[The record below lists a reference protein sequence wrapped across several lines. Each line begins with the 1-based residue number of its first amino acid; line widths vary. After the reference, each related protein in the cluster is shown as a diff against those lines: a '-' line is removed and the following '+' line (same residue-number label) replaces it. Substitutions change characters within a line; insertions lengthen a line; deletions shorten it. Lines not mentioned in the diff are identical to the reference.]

1 MNDELVKLLES
12 LRPRQGN
19 RIIDLVDQAGIDISN
34 WSRTQD
40 GSIVKTPAAN
50 PSFCY
55 EWAFGGDTEPTLLC
69 IWHSSISIIEDK
81 IAVEDNLRQLAI
93 ELPRRAEKQNKEI
106 RSRATKQA
114 TRARKFDSALIS
126 CFQKKQP
133 VKVAILE
140 GDSADEFELGF
151 DSSSVRYRALDEALW
166 YIHRYDMNT
175 GAFRFVRGEFLKE
188 TNNSSLTEESRPTE
202 FLDQFSIPDY
212 PTKQDSTV
220 TSYNRSPEVRRA
232 VLLRAAGVCEYC
244 GELGFKMGNGAIFLE
259 THHVI
264 PLAENGFD
272 VEWNVVAICP
282 NDHRRAHYAENKQE
296 IRKLLI
302 DSLSKYYPSQIDSLQ
317 KLADNIQGH

>member
-1 MNDELVKLLES
+1 MKNELVNLLDS
-12 LRPRQGN
+12 LRPRQWN
-19 RIIDLVDQAGIDISN
+19 RIIDLVEQAGIDVSN

-40 GSIVKTPAAN
+40 GSIFKKPAVN
-50 PSFCY
+50 PNFCFD
-55 EWAFGGDTEPTLLC
+55 WAFGGGTEPTLLC
-69 IWHSSISIIEDK
+69 VWHHSISIIDDK
-81 IAVEDNLRQLAI
+81 IAFEDNLRQLAI

-126 CFQKKQP
+126 CFQKMQP
-133 VKVAILE
+133 IKVAILE
-140 GDSADEFELGF
+140 GEPADEFELGF
-151 DSSSVRYRALDEALW
+151 DSSKVRFRVLDEALW
-166 YIHRYDMNT
+166 YIHKYDMNT
-175 GAFRFVRGEFLKE
+175 GAFRIVRGEFLKE
-188 TNNSSLTEESRPTE
+188 VNDYSLPVESRGIE
-202 FLDQFSIPDY
+202 FLDQFSLPDY
-212 PTKQDSTV
+212 HNKQNSSV
-220 TSYNRSPEVRRA
+220 TTYNRSPEVRRA

-302 DSLSKYYPSQIDSLQ
+302 NNLSNYYPSQIDNLQ
-317 KLADNIQGH
+317 MLADTQGR